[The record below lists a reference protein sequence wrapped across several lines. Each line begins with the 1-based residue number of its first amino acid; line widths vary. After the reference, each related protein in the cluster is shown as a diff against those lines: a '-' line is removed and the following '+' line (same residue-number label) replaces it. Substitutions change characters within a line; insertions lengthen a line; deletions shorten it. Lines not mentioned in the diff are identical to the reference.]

1 MMKNIYFN
9 LATKGIA
16 PTGLALSYDINLLL
30 QKCCSYGAEFM
41 VQISCRYKLVLQI
54 YKCTA
59 HMWHGLSY
67 NLLQRCCAYGA
78 EFMVQISYEDKL
90 MNQISCG
97 RNKYE

>member
-1 MMKNIYFN
+1 MMQNIYFN
-9 LATKGIA
+9 LTAKGIA

-30 QKCCSYGAEFM
+30 HKCCS
-41 VQISCRYKLVLQI
+41 
-54 YKCTA
+54 
-59 HMWHGLSY
+59 
-67 NLLQRCCAYGA
+67 YGA